1 MSEVWGAQR
10 PVISA
15 EEAER
20 WAGEE
25 GLRFPEL
32 AADEAPEWE
41 WHDGGEGFYIGY
53 LPTDWAAGVE
63 DCSYEMLELSDGDD
77 ENGIYEWFFD
87 LGVCT
92 VVVRGDRNELWQ
104 DDPFAIPVL
113 AADDIDAWQRAD
125 GWFDEQLDEFEESFE
140 SVFDGFEKFN
150 RDMQSNELGF
160 FDGSTGLVAIARGW
174 AERRG
179 PYREWVLVV
188 RQPED
193 GTFIGLGGPPTI
205 IPTWRFRREF
215 ADLEEAT
222 AWMKSAAESIG
233 ATAEPGSEWLE
244 RWPA

>member
-1 MSEVWGAQR
+1 MSEVWGAER
-10 PVISA
+10 SVISA

-20 WAGEE
+20 WAKQKR
-25 GLRFPEL
+25 LRFPEL
-32 AADEAPEWE
+32 VADEAPDWE
-41 WHDGGEGFYIGY
+41 WHDGDEGFYVGY

-63 DCSYEMLELSDGDD
+63 DCSYELLELGDGDD

-104 DDPFAIPVL
+104 DEPFAIPVL
-113 AADDIDAWQRAD
+113 VADDVDAWQRAD
-125 GWFDEQLDEFEESFE
+125 GWFDGEIDEFEEYFE
-140 SVFDGFEKFN
+140 PVFDGFEELD
-150 RDMQSNELGF
+150 REMRSEELGF
-160 FDGSTGLVAIARGW
+160 TDGSTGLVAIAQGW

-179 PYREWVLVV
+179 PHCEWVLVV
-188 RQPED
+188 RQLED

-215 ADLEEAT
+215 ADLEDA
-222 AWMKSAAESIG
+222 AVWIKRAAESL
-233 ATAEPGSEWLE
+233 GSIAGPTDEWRD